1 MWLDDENQCLY
12 FQKNDFTVMLTAFII
27 LSVISLLIVVVA
39 VVIMLRRGDDF
50 IVGYNIASKKTRG
63 MYDIRRVRV
72 IVGVLL
78 MLIAMALPAIAAM
91 LIMGYKELVMTTLPA
106 IVFVLIAAT
115 FTASHLW
122 AKKKSK

>member
-1 MWLDDENQCLY
+1 MPKNNAYICK
-12 FQKNDFTVMLTAFII
+12 KNDFTVMLTVFII

-39 VVIMLRRGDDF
+39 VVIMLGRGDDF
-50 IVGYNIASKKTRG
+50 IVGYNIASKKTRD

-91 LIMGYKELVMTTLPA
+91 LIMGYKEWVMTTLPA

>member
-1 MWLDDENQCLY
+1 MPKNNAYICK
-12 FQKNDFTVMLTAFII
+12 KNDFTVMLTAFII

-39 VVIMLRRGDDF
+39 VVIMLGRGDDF
-50 IVGYNIASKKTRG
+50 IVGYNIASKKTRN

-91 LIMGYKELVMTTLPA
+91 LIMGYKELVITTLPA
-106 IVFVLIAAT
+106 IVFVLIAST

>member
-1 MWLDDENQCLY
+1 MPKNNAYICK
-12 FQKNDFTVMLTAFII
+12 KNDFTVMLTAFII

-39 VVIMLRRGDDF
+39 VVIMLGRGDDF
-50 IVGYNIASKKTRG
+50 IVGYNIASKKTRD

-78 MLIAMALPAIAAM
+78 MLIAMAWPAIAAM
-91 LIMGYKELVMTTLPA
+91 LIMGYKEWVMTTLPA

>member
-1 MWLDDENQCLY
+1 MPKNNAYICK
-12 FQKNDFTVMLTAFII
+12 KNDFTVMLTAFII

-39 VVIMLRRGDDF
+39 VVIMLGRGDDF
-50 IVGYNIASKKTRG
+50 IVGYNIASKKTRD

-122 AKKKSK
+122 AKKKNK

>member
-1 MWLDDENQCLY
+1 MPKNNAYICK
-12 FQKNDFTVMLTAFII
+12 KNDFTVMLTAFII

-39 VVIMLRRGDDF
+39 VVIMLGRGDDF

>member
-1 MWLDDENQCLY
+1 MPKIIAYICK
-12 FQKNDFTVMLTAFII
+12 KNDFTVMLTAFII

-39 VVIMLRRGDDF
+39 VVIMLGRGDDF
-50 IVGYNIASKKTRG
+50 IVGYNIASRKTRD

-115 FTASHLW
+115 FTASHMW

>member
-1 MWLDDENQCLY
+1 MPKNNAYICK
-12 FQKNDFTVMLTAFII
+12 KNDFTVMLTAFII

-39 VVIMLRRGDDF
+39 VVIMLGRGDDF
-50 IVGYNIASKKTRG
+50 IVGYNIASKKTRN

-106 IVFVLIAAT
+106 IVFVLIAST

>member
-1 MWLDDENQCLY
+1 MPKNNAYICK
-12 FQKNDFTVMLTAFII
+12 KNDFTVMLTAFII

-39 VVIMLRRGDDF
+39 VVIMLGRGDDF
-50 IVGYNIASKKTRG
+50 IVGYNIASKKTRD

-106 IVFVLIAAT
+106 IVFVLIAST

>member
-1 MWLDDENQCLY
+1 MPKNNAYICK
-12 FQKNDFTVMLTAFII
+12 KNDFTVMLTAFII

-39 VVIMLRRGDDF
+39 VVIMLGRGDDF
-50 IVGYNIASKKTRG
+50 IVGYNIASKKTRD

-106 IVFVLIAAT
+106 IVFVLIAAA

>member
-1 MWLDDENQCLY
+1 MPKNNAYICK
-12 FQKNDFTVMLTAFII
+12 KNDFTVMLTAFII

-39 VVIMLRRGDDF
+39 VVIMLGHGDDF
-50 IVGYNIASKKTRG
+50 IVGYNIASKKTRD

>member
-1 MWLDDENQCLY
+1 MLI
-12 FQKNDFTVMLTAFII
+12 FAKKNDFTVMLTAFII

-39 VVIMLRRGDDF
+39 VVIMLGRGDDF
-50 IVGYNIASKKTRG
+50 IVGYNIASKKTRD

>member
-1 MWLDDENQCLY
+1 MPKNNAYICK
-12 FQKNDFTVMLTAFII
+12 KNDFTVMLTAFII

-39 VVIMLRRGDDF
+39 VVIMLGRGDDF
-50 IVGYNIASKKTRG
+50 IVGYNIASKKTRD
-63 MYDIRRVRV
+63 MYDICRVRV

>member
-1 MWLDDENQCLY
+1 MPKNNAYICK
-12 FQKNDFTVMLTAFII
+12 KNDFTVMLTAFII

-39 VVIMLRRGDDF
+39 VVIMLGRGDDF
-50 IVGYNIASKKTRG
+50 IVGYNIPSKKTRD

-91 LIMGYKELVMTTLPA
+91 LIMGYKELVMTTFPA
-106 IVFVLIAAT
+106 IVFVLIAST